1 MLDQPSFMVG
11 RRTGEERV
19 VIALKAGFELE
30 SQPTFDAP
38 DVVLIKEIRGQTG
51 DLC

>member
-1 MLDQPSFMVG
+1 
-11 RRTGEERV
+11 
-19 VIALKAGFELE
+19 VIALKDVRTLKASFELE

-38 DVVLIKEIRGQTG
+38 DVVLIKEIWSQTG